1 MLNITAVGDE
11 EQGDGQLRNT
21 SHHLHSAHSLFPSQL
36 CSAVIQIVN
45 MLDDAA
51 VAGDGNAVYEVAYQ
65 VCPSSI
71 IPSIHLRSGSCNF
84 VIYSTG
90 DMELFS
96 GRQCTV
102 FTLCS

>member
-1 MLNITAVGDE
+1 
-11 EQGDGQLRNT
+11 
-21 SHHLHSAHSLFPSQL
+21 
-36 CSAVIQIVN
+36 

-65 VCPSSI
+65 VCLSSI
-71 IPSIHLRSGSCNF
+71 IPSTSLLRSGSCRF

-96 GRQCTV
+96 GRQCTI